1 MGRDLVAGAE
11 RVCGRGC
18 AVREPAMLVRASGGV
33 ALFPEAC
40 VVPSAACTQLACRPP
55 VRVCV
60 FVAGGA
66 GACIGEAGRD
76 PRCAIHPFIVALGAR
91 SNDCRRFCCCSQ
103 GHRCCWHTQT
113 HTHTSHPR
121 NETKRASAG
130 LLGEASVQ
138 RSASSAC
145 RHGDAGRPDGRPFRT
160 DSRTDRVATAA
171 GGGFAAAVRVA
182 AVRDVCRVDRV
193 MFNQVE
199 SSARSNAV
207 WETRTLCVRVLPA
220 LPEELE
226 LSSLDVPFL
235 FACDL
240 CRPWLLPQRAP
251 SCPSTDDN
259 RRQNGR
265 CCPAQ
270 LAQWHWTCQCLS
282 PYEYTV

>member
-130 LLGEASVQ
+130 LLGEASVLGFE
-138 RSASSAC
+138 RLPP
-145 RHGDAGRPDGRPFRT
+145 RRRWEAGRPTLQNGQSDRPGSDSSRGR
-160 DSRTDRVATAA
+160 
-171 GGGFAAAVRVA
+171 
-182 AVRDVCRVDRV
+182 VCCG
-193 MFNQVE
+193 
-199 SSARSNAV
+199 SASCGSAR
-207 WETRTLCVRVLPA
+207 RLP
-220 LPEELE
+220 
-226 LSSLDVPFL
+226 
-235 FACDL
+235 C
-240 CRPWLLPQRAP
+240 
-251 SCPSTDDN
+251 
-259 RRQNGR
+259 
-265 CCPAQ
+265 
-270 LAQWHWTCQCLS
+270 
-282 PYEYTV
+282 